1 MIQIQGTGKFLP
13 KYVLTN
19 QHLESIVETSDEWIT
34 KRTGIKQRRVVT
46 DESVAHMAIQAS
58 LQALEN
64 AKCDAKDIDL
74 VVCSTI
80 GGDYI
85 VPSVACLVAGHLK
98 LTIPAMDINAA
109 CSGFVY
115 ALDVVVSYLNSG
127 RADKVLLIGVDNLSR
142 FVDFGNRNTCVLFG
156 DGAGALIVTRG
167 EQLKAIKLT
176 TKGGGELMNIPN
188 SEGNAPFTHKYNLQP
203 YLYMDGPE
211 VYKWAIKA
219 IDEEVRAVLSMANL
233 SISQVDWFLP
243 HQANYRIIETA
254 SKSLGLDLKQVLS
267 NIEFCGNTSSACL
280 PSLLHDA
287 YMDSQL
293 KLGDIVAICSFGG
306 GLTTGAAVLKI

>member
-188 SEGNAPFTHKYNLQP
+188 SEGNAP
-203 YLYMDGPE
+203 
-211 VYKWAIKA
+211 
-219 IDEEVRAVLSMANL
+219 
-233 SISQVDWFLP
+233 
-243 HQANYRIIETA
+243 
-254 SKSLGLDLKQVLS
+254 
-267 NIEFCGNTSSACL
+267 
-280 PSLLHDA
+280 
-287 YMDSQL
+287 
-293 KLGDIVAICSFGG
+293 
-306 GLTTGAAVLKI
+306 